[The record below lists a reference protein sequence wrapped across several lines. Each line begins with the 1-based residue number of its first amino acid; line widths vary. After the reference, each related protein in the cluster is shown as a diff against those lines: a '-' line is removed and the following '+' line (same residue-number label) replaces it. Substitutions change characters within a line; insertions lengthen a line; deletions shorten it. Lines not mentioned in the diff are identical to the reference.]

1 MITFSHLVSKAM
13 IILVLYDKRCKGA
26 DARYQATLEDNKAV
40 QVKSK
45 KDSKRKPVSEE
56 VSDRKRKC
64 QANKSILSLSKD
76 IVKFSLE
83 AKEKPDF
90 DLLNKPFV

>member
-1 MITFSHLVSKAM
+1 MIKSW
-13 IILVLYDKRCKGA
+13 KGA

-40 QVKSK
+40 KSK
-45 KDSKRKPVSEE
+45 KDSKRKPVSE

-76 IVKFSLE
+76 IVKFSSE
-83 AKEKPDF
+83 AK
-90 DLLNKPFV
+90 